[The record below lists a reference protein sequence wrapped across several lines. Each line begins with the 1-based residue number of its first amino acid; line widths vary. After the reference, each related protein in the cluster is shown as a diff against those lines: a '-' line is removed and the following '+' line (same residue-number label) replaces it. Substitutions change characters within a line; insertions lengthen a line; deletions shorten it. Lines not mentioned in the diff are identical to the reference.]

1 MEVLRVK
8 CGGRR
13 RTVVADGDGGSRWR
27 EVQMQWWCWQICG
40 GCRDWCV
47 VVMVAAD
54 NGGSWWQLG
63 FEENQGFCFGEED
76 DDVAA
81 FHWTACQCKDCCHV
95 ACSSW
100 PILKVEDSHMA

>member
-13 RTVVADGDGGSRWR
+13 CATVAGGDGGSRWR
-27 EVQMQWWCWQICG
+27 EVQMRWWCWHICG

-47 VVMVAAD
+47 AVMVAAD
-54 NGGSWWQLG
+54 NGGSWWRLG
-63 FEENQGFCFGEED
+63 FEENQGFCFGDED

-81 FHWTACQCKDCCHV
+81 FH
-95 ACSSW
+95 
-100 PILKVEDSHMA
+100 